1 MMMMLRLKC
10 FGDFLRFDW
19 AICIELFFP
28 PIPLFG
34 LLFQFWQLFCQV
46 FTYTSFSWRPHTV
59 SFFYPLQNET
69 ENVAIFPA
77 HWRGFRSISKVFLV
91 RTMMR
96 GVLSRR
102 EIAEKQ
108 RWCFFFT
115 YQWQKSWHT
124 FLKQKLQW
132 QRNKSKWHKPVAKI
146 SPFSFVRAIFVLGS
160 QRVCHASRKGISTR
174 QDLDNWT
181 LLDAEL

>member
-1 MMMMLRLKC
+1 MLWWWRWGKRAWEI
-10 FGDFLRFDW
+10 FLRFDW
-19 AICIELFFP
+19 AMSNGIELFSP

-59 SFFYPLQNET
+59 SFFYPPQNET
-69 ENVAIFPA
+69 ENLLFFP
-77 HWRGFRSISKVFLV
+77 HIDVLFVVFQRYFWCAQWWGGL
-91 RTMMR
+91 
-96 GVLSRR
+96 LSRR

-108 RWCFFFT
+108 RRCFFT

-132 QRNKSKWHKPVAKI
+132 QGNKSKWHKPVAKI

-160 QRVCHASRKGISTR
+160 QRVCHASRKGIYTR
-174 QDLDNWT
+174 GRIWT
-181 LLDAEL
+181 IGHS

>member
-1 MMMMLRLKC
+1 MIMMLRLKC
-10 FGDFLRFDW
+10 FGDIFEVWLSNG
-19 AICIELFFP
+19 IELFSP
-28 PIPLFG
+28 PIPLFWTALSILTT
-34 LLFQFWQLFCQV
+34 LLSGFYLHFFLLKT
-46 FTYTSFSWRPHTV
+46 TYC
-59 SFFYPLQNET
+59 FFFLPTPKWNRKF
-69 ENVAIFPA
+69 AIFPA
-77 HWRGFRSISKVFLV
+77 LWCAFRSISKVFLV
-91 RTMMR
+91 RTTMMR

-108 RWCFFFT
+108 RWCFFT

-160 QRVCHASRKGISTR
+160 QRVCHASRKGIYTR
-174 QDLDNWT
+174 GRIWT
-181 LLDAEL
+181 IGHS